1 MKQLFDRVWEY
12 SKNNPEGFT
21 LNIET
26 FKPIKLGIAV
36 AYQATQDSFGK
47 KGLND
52 ALSHALN
59 HSRIIGGWFNVENQ
73 EYYFDSVRIFR
84 KLDEAIRF
92 GINNNQ
98 IAIFNLTTLE
108 EITIGG

>member
-1 MKQLFDRVWEY
+1 MKHLIDRVWEY
-12 SKNNPEGFT
+12 SRNNPEGFT

-26 FKPIKLGIAV
+26 FKPIKKGIAV

-47 KGLND
+47 QGLKDVLN
-52 ALSHALN
+52 HALDN
-59 HSRIIGGWFNVENQ
+59 NKIVGGWFNVENR

-84 KLDEAIRF
+84 KLDEAIKF
-92 GINNNQ
+92 GIENKQ
-98 IAIFNLTTLE
+98 IAIFNLTTLD